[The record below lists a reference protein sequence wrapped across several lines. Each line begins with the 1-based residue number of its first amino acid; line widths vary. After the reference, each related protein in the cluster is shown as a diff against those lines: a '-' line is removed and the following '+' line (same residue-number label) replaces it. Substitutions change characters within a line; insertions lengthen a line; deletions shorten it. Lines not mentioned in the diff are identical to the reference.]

1 MSWWTNLEREAF
13 KLSYSDSTAIGNAA
27 RLLEERTSILFS
39 VLGALSGVGLIAMM
53 MITVLDAIG
62 RRFFE
67 FTIYGAYEGGSFLLS
82 GVFFFSLCY
91 CTAKRGHFSID
102 VVTSRFSQ
110 RIRHF
115 INTIMNLVSSLI
127 CWILSYQLV
136 VLAMKLKASN
146 LTGAQLTFV
155 HIYILVL
162 VGAFC
167 LLVTGWGFF
176 VQTMGSLAKVLER
189 NS

>member
-1 MSWWTNLEREAF
+1 M
-13 KLSYSDSTAIGNAA
+13 SYSDSTAIGNAA

-115 INTIMNLVSSLI
+115 INTPRLFANMLDTLLSARGSCNEVKGLQSYGCTINI
-127 CWILSYQLV
+127 CTHIHTCIGGRLLFVGDRLGVFCANHGLSGKS
-136 VLAMKLKASN
+136 AGTK
-146 LTGAQLTFV
+146 
-155 HIYILVL
+155 
-162 VGAFC
+162 
-167 LLVTGWGFF
+167 
-176 VQTMGSLAKVLER
+176 
-189 NS
+189 

>member
-1 MSWWTNLEREAF
+1 MSQ
-13 KLSYSDSTAIGNAA
+13 SAIESIGTAA
-27 RLLEERTSILFS
+27 RFLEVRMSILFS

-53 MITVLDAIG
+53 MVTVLDAIG
-62 RRFFE
+62 RRFFA

-102 VVTSRFSQ
+102 VVTLRSSQ
-110 RIRHF
+110 RIRQF
-115 INTIMNLVSSLI
+115 INTLMNLVSSLM

-155 HIYILVL
+155 PIYILVL

-167 LLVTGWGFF
+167 LLMTGWGFF
-176 VQTMGSLAKVLER
+176 IQTMGSLAKALEQ
-189 NS
+189 NSKPE

>member
-1 MSWWTNLEREAF
+1 MSQ
-13 KLSYSDSTAIGNAA
+13 SAIESMGTAA
-27 RLLEERTSILFS
+27 RFLEARTSILFS

-62 RRFFE
+62 RRFFS

-102 VVTSRFSQ
+102 VVTSRFSPK
-110 RIRHF
+110 IRLF
-115 INTIMNLVSSLI
+115 LLTIMNLVSSLM
-127 CWILSYQLV
+127 CWILASQLV
-136 VLAMKLKASN
+136 VLAMKLKAAN

-155 HIYILVL
+155 PIYILVL

-167 LLVTGWGFF
+167 LIVTGWGFF
-176 VQTMGSLAKVLER
+176 IQFMGFLVKAIEG
-189 NS
+189 NG

>member
-1 MSWWTNLEREAF
+1 M
-13 KLSYSDSTAIGNAA
+13 SYSDITSIRNAA

-62 RRFFE
+62 RRFFG

-91 CTAKRGHFSID
+91 CTAKKGHFSID
-102 VVTSRFSQ
+102 VVTSRFSPK
-110 RIRHF
+110 IRLF
-115 INTIMNLVSSLI
+115 IITVMDLVSALM
-127 CWILSYQLV
+127 CWILSSQLV

-155 HIYILVL
+155 PIYILVL

-167 LLVTGWGFF
+167 LIVTGWGFF
-176 VQTMGSLAKVLER
+176 VQFMGFLVKAIEETGSA
-189 NS
+189 

>member
-1 MSWWTNLEREAF
+1 M
-13 KLSYSDSTAIGNAA
+13 SYSIISSIRTAT
-27 RLLEERTSILFS
+27 RFLEERTSLLFS

-53 MITVLDAIG
+53 MITVLDATG
-62 RRFFE
+62 RRFFS

-102 VVTSRFSQ
+102 VVTSRFSP
-110 RIRHF
+110 RIRLF
-115 INTIMNLVSSLI
+115 LLTIMNLVSSLM
-127 CWILSYQLV
+127 CWILASQLV
-136 VLAMKLKASN
+136 VLAMKLKTAN

-155 HIYILVL
+155 PIYILVL

-167 LLVTGWGFF
+167 LIVTGWGFF
-176 VQTMGSLAKVLER
+176 MQFMGFLVKAIEG
-189 NS
+189 NG